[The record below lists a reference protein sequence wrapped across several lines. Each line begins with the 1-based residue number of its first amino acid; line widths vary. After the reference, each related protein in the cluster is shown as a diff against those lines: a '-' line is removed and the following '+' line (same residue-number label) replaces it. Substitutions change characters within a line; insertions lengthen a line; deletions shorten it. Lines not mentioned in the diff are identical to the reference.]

1 MKSATADFIRG
12 GDPMHLYEQIYDFA
26 ASAGALE
33 GYVYHREEMDL
44 KALPVWIGNL
54 HQAYQLL
61 SAPALDE
68 IQPFIDMTLGR
79 AFRSLVPLLGESHEI
94 VMKLRSMIKG
104 PLPDSPDDFQK
115 RKWFQK

>member
-1 MKSATADFIRG
+1 
-12 GDPMHLYEQIYDFA
+12 MHWYAKIYDFA

-33 GYVYHREEMDL
+33 GFVYHKDRMEAKTLE
-44 KALPVWIGNL
+44 VWIDNL
-54 HQAYQLL
+54 HRAYQLL
-61 SAPALDE
+61 PAEVLEE

-79 AFRSLVPLLGESHEI
+79 AFRSVVTQIGEKDRV

-115 RKWFQK
+115 RKWFQEKNALAENKP

>member
-1 MKSATADFIRG
+1 
-12 GDPMHLYEQIYDFA
+12 LYEICESRFHGGNPMNLHAKIYDFA

-33 GYVYHREEMDL
+33 GFVYHKDAMEA
-44 KALPVWIGNL
+44 KTVQVWIDNL

-61 SAPALDE
+61 PAQVLEE
-68 IQPFIDMTLGR
+68 IQPFLDMTLGR
-79 AFRSLVPLLGESHEI
+79 AFRSLVVHLGEKEEV

>member
-1 MKSATADFIRG
+1 
-12 GDPMHLYEQIYDFA
+12 MHLYAQVYDFA

-33 GYVYHREEMDL
+33 GYVYHKEEVDRKSL
-44 KALPVWIGNL
+44 AVWVGNL

-61 SAPALDE
+61 PSPALEE
-68 IQPFIDMTLGR
+68 IQPFVDMTLGK
-79 AFRSLVPLLGESHEI
+79 AFRSLVPLLGENHEMI
-94 VMKLRSMIKG
+94 MKLRSMIKG